1 MVKVILRNM
10 WRRKART
17 FLTVFGIV
25 VGIFALTVLGGL
37 SARLTQQV
45 QGAKSWFTNSISVV
59 PSGGSLFGGGQ
70 DRFFTLAQV
79 DEVQKVP
86 GVKDAVAGIGLLLK
100 DSQNFSFGA
109 PDLIVGL
116 DTAGAADLL
125 KQLNVDQGRSL
136 QKGDR
141 GKVLLG
147 STLAE
152 KLNAEVGKPVTL
164 RDREFEVIGILQPT
178 LAAPDTF
185 AFVAYEDALALF
197 YEANPFIRQTEP
209 IVSVVYV
216 TWDPGTD
223 PEALAKDIEAEVPNV
238 RVISPAEAEK
248 QISQFSLIF
257 NAILFGIAFI
267 ALIVGGLSIINT
279 MVMSVSERTREIGL
293 KRAIGAETNAIL
305 VEYLLESAM
314 IGFLG
319 GLIGMGL
326 GLLAI
331 TLLNDATKSN
341 NVTVFAISWTVIIGP
356 VVFATVL
363 GTLAGIFPAFR
374 AARLKPVE
382 SLRED

>member
-1 MVKVILRNM
+1 M

-45 QGAKSWFTNSISVV
+45 NGAKSWFTNSISVV
-59 PSGGSLFGGGQ
+59 PSGGSLFGGENM
-70 DRFFTLAQV
+70 FFTLDKV
-79 DEVQKVP
+79 DEIQRVP
-86 GVKDAVAGIGLLLK
+86 GVKEAVAGIGLFVK

-116 DTAGAADLL
+116 ETAGAQDLL
-125 KQLNVDQGRSL
+125 KQLNVDEGRSL
-136 QKGDR
+136 QSGDKGV
-141 GKVLLG
+141 VLLG

-152 KLNAEVGKPVTL
+152 KLNGKVGGTVSL
-164 RDREFEVIGILQPT
+164 RGQEFEVIGILQPT
-178 LAAPDTF
+178 LSAPDTF
-185 AFVAYEDALALF
+185 AFVAYEDALSLF
-197 YEANPFIRQTEP
+197 YAANPFIKQTEP
-209 IVSVVYV
+209 IASNVYV
-216 TWDPGTD
+216 TWELGTD
-223 PEALAKDIEAEVPNV
+223 PEALAKDIESQVSGV
-238 RVISPAEAEK
+238 RVISPSEAEK

-293 KRAIGAETNAIL
+293 KRAIGAETNTIL
-305 VEYLLESAM
+305 GEYLLESAM

-326 GLLAI
+326 GVLAI
-331 TLLNDATKSN
+331 FFLNNATSSS
-341 NVTVFAISWTVIIGP
+341 NVTVFTVSLTVVIGP
-356 VVFATVL
+356 VIFATIL
-363 GTLAGIFPAFR
+363 GTLAGIFPALR

>member
-45 QGAKSWFTNSISVV
+45 NGAKSWFTNSISVV

-70 DRFFTLAQV
+70 DRFFTLDKV
-79 DEVQKVP
+79 DEIEQVP
-86 GVKDAVAGIGLLLK
+86 GVKDAVAGIGLFVK
-100 DSQNFSFGA
+100 DSQSFSFGA
-109 PDLIVGL
+109 PDLIIGL
-116 DTAGAADLL
+116 ESDGAGELL
-125 KQLNVDQGRSL
+125 KQLNVDSGRSL
-136 QKGDR
+136 QEGDE

-152 KLNAEVGKPVTL
+152 KFDARAGGTVKL
-164 RDREFEVIGILQPT
+164 RGQEFEVVGILQPT
-178 LAAPDTF
+178 LSAPDTF
-185 AFVAYEDALALF
+185 AFTSYEDALPLF
-197 YEANPFIRQTEP
+197 FKSNPFIQQTEP
-209 IVSVVYV
+209 ISSVVYV
-216 TWDPGTD
+216 TWDGETD
-223 PEALAKDIEAEVPNV
+223 PEALAEEVGSQVSGV
-238 RVISPAEAEK
+238 RVISPAEAEE

-267 ALIVGGLSIINT
+267 ALVVGGLSIINT

-293 KRAIGAETNAIL
+293 KRAIGAETRTIL
-305 VEYLLESAM
+305 GEYLLESAM
-314 IGFLG
+314 IGVLG

-326 GLLAI
+326 GLIAI
-331 TLLNDATKSN
+331 TVLNNVTSSN
-341 NVTVFAISWTVIIGP
+341 NVTVFTISWMVVVGP